1 MIFLRHH
8 IDEILKIEYLTV
20 KDPFVLWNNLKQR
33 YDHLKMVIH
42 PKARYDWMNIRLQ
55 DFKSIHEYYSVMF
68 KITSQLK
75 LCGDTVSDVDMMKK
89 MFTFHASNVLLQQ

>member
-1 MIFLRHH
+1 MIGC
-8 IDEILKIEYLTV
+8 
-20 KDPFVLWNNLKQR
+20 
-33 YDHLKMVIH
+33 
-42 PKARYDWMNIRLQ
+42 Q
-55 DFKSIHEYYSVMF
+55 DFKSINEYNSAMF